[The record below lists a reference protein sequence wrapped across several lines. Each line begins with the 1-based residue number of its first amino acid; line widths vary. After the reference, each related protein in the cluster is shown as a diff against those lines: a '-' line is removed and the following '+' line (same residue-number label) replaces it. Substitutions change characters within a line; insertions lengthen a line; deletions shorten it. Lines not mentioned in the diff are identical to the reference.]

1 MTTGLLALIIAVAIV
16 LQILLSLL
24 TGVWR
29 KRNSLGNEDDPA
41 TEGIGAPAV
50 SDLER
55 HQAAAGKWEG
65 FKPFRVVRRVEENVA
80 GDICSFYLQ
89 PTEPMTLPDFHP
101 GQYLTLKLEL
111 QSEGDGDKRSAVRC
125 YSLSDRPR
133 PDCYRISVKRV
144 GAPADLS
151 TAPPGQAS
159 NHLHDR
165 VEVGDLLM
173 VKAPSGN
180 FHLMEEPPLP
190 LVLIAGGIGIT
201 PMLSIINTL
210 VEQKSE
216 REIWLFYGVRNG
228 REVIMHTLLKRL
240 DQTRPHLHLHLC
252 YSRPHAA
259 DRIGTD
265 YQHAGHVDMRLLQD
279 VLRLRRYQF
288 YVCGPSAMMESIV
301 PGLQALGIPASDI
314 HYEAFGPASLA
325 KPKAKVS
332 EASHKPEASW
342 RVTFSKSGR
351 SAQWTNGHDSLL
363 SFTEGEGIAVDSACR
378 AGSCGSCQTR
388 IESGEVEYNHAPDAD
403 VEAGHCLLCV
413 SRPSSDLK
421 LSL

>member
-1 MTTGLLALIIAVAIV
+1 MTTGELALTIV
-16 LQILLSLL
+16 GAILLQMILALVIGGLRRRYFESKSDG
-24 TGVWR
+24 T
-29 KRNSLGNEDDPA
+29 PA
-41 TEGIGAPAV
+41 GRPQAPNAV
-50 SDLER
+50 RDLKKENILR
-55 HQAAAGKWEG
+55 DWEG
-65 FKPFRVVRRVEENVA
+65 FRSFRVVRRVDENVV
-80 GDICSFYLQ
+80 GDICSFYLE
-89 PTEPMTLPDFHP
+89 PSEPMALPNFRP
-101 GQYLTLKLEL
+101 GQYLTFKFDL
-111 QSEGDGDKRSAVRC
+111 QSEGDPGKRTVMRC

-144 GAPADLS
+144 GMPGDRS
-151 TAPPGQAS
+151 TVPPGLVS
-159 NHLHDR
+159 NHLHDQ

-180 FHLMEEPPLP
+180 FHLIEDPLLP

-210 VEQKSE
+210 VELNSE

-240 DQTRPHLHLHLC
+240 DQTHPHFHLHLC
-252 YSRPHAA
+252 YSRPDVA

-265 YQHAGHVDMRLLQD
+265 YQHAGHVDMTLLQD
-279 VLRLRRYQF
+279 VLTLRRYQF
-288 YVCGPSAMMESIV
+288 YICGPTAMMESIV
-301 PGLQALGIPASDI
+301 PGLQALGIPASDV
-314 HYEAFGPASLA
+314 HFEAFGPASLA
-325 KPKAKVS
+325 KPKAKVG
-332 EASHKPEASW
+332 EASRKPDESW
-342 RVTFSKSGR
+342 RVTFSKSSR

-363 SFTEGEGIAVDSACR
+363 SFIEGEGIAVDSACR

-388 IESGEVEYNHAPDAD
+388 IESGEVVYNQAPDAD

-421 LSL
+421 LAV